1 MYPRYIIATTAELV
15 CHYICKG
22 MTMSHSVAYSRT
34 IKGLLVFLAL
44 LLLNCVFHAV
54 AKRMPGTEQREITAI
69 LFMGNL
75 LLHLLLGGVTF
86 VILFRIG
93 KNWRKAVRETA
104 GIGRVFGIIAMLAVN
119 ICVLTGIAL
128 VLFGNLRPMRPISM
142 THGLSM
148 VVAALSG
155 ALWLAMRYSLF
166 SKHKL
171 TEASQT
177 QSAPRTAFG
186 LIGLAIVPGFALLLM
201 ASKSVEEAA
210 HIENPPLAPVSMEY
224 EGDGPRGKFWPSSVQ
239 TVDNKFFPSEYFTD
253 NKSCGEK
260 GCHPDIYAQW
270 ESSAHR
276 KASFNN
282 QWYRKAV
289 EYMQEV
295 LGTQPSKWCGGC
307 HDMAVLLTEMPG
319 TGKSRMDF
327 PIKDQIYP
335 KEKFIESHTGISCS
349 ACHSVVHVKSTMGNG
364 DYTIHYPPMH
374 KYVISDNP
382 LLKATTKFLTRLSPE
397 PHRKTF
403 LKPFHT
409 QDTAKFCSSC
419 HKVHLDIPVNNF
431 RWFRGFNDYDAWQA
445 SGVSGQGARSFYYP
459 SKDGKPDFKK
469 CVDCHMPLVR
479 SNDAGNKNGFVK
491 SHRFLAANTALPYVY
506 HDKEQLELTQKFLR
520 DGALTIDIFALRREQ
535 RGVPRGTPKPN
546 TQHRGR
552 PVQPDQPQAA
562 NLFGEVA
569 TTGHAGP
576 LMGGNGRATQETVIA
591 PLDRGPVAV
600 RRGEDVLIE
609 VVVRTRKVGHAF
621 PGGTFDAF
629 DVWVELQAKDEKGKI
644 LLWSGNLQ
652 WPDGP
657 VEKSAHQY
665 RALLVDGASNA
676 INKRNAWAARARI
689 YARAIPPGAADT
701 VHYRLHIPPDCG
713 NKIVLTAKLN
723 YRKFSWYNTHFAFA
737 GRPVMDGDPN
747 YSKGGIIEGTAIGKD
762 ASGKSKSGG
771 PVTVHYDNR
780 PFRFD
785 ADMKV
790 VAAKD
795 TSRIPSLPITV
806 LCENTVTLHVTNGNP
821 EAATT
826 PRKLDIQKDRERWND
841 YGIGLMLQGDFRR
854 ATEAFKKVTQLSPDW
869 PEGYVNIGRVR
880 LLEGDN
886 AEAKAMLEKALAM
899 YQAQPPAVPP
909 AMIPYLRARTQFFY
923 GMALKNLGQ
932 YDRALAVWAE
942 AARIFPNDRELRNQ
956 IGRVHF
962 LSARFD
968 QAIAEFQHVLTI
980 DPEDLTAH
988 YNLMLCYRGKGPA
1001 FKRREQHHQTLYY
1014 RFKADETTTHL
1025 QGPYKR
1031 RNPEDNLESQPIHE
1045 HQSAKSP
1052 LPGPPDMVKRLLPQ
1066 KTVSKAAQKAV
1077 YSPSRG

>member
-1 MYPRYIIATTAELV
+1 
-15 CHYICKG
+15 
-22 MTMSHSVAYSRT
+22 
-34 IKGLLVFLAL
+34 
-44 LLLNCVFHAV
+44 
-54 AKRMPGTEQREITAI
+54 
-69 LFMGNL
+69 
-75 LLHLLLGGVTF
+75 
-86 VILFRIG
+86 
-93 KNWRKAVRETA
+93 
-104 GIGRVFGIIAMLAVN
+104 
-119 ICVLTGIAL
+119 
-128 VLFGNLRPMRPISM
+128 
-142 THGLSM
+142 
-148 VVAALSG
+148 
-155 ALWLAMRYSLF
+155 
-166 SKHKL
+166 
-171 TEASQT
+171 
-177 QSAPRTAFG
+177 
-186 LIGLAIVPGFALLLM
+186 
-201 ASKSVEEAA
+201 
-210 HIENPPLAPVSMEY
+210 
-224 EGDGPRGKFWPSSVQ
+224 
-239 TVDNKFFPSEYFTD
+239 
-253 NKSCGEK
+253 
-260 GCHPDIYAQW
+260 
-270 ESSAHR
+270 
-276 KASFNN
+276 
-282 QWYRKAV
+282 
-289 EYMQEV
+289 
-295 LGTQPSKWCGGC
+295 
-307 HDMAVLLTEMPG
+307 
-319 TGKSRMDF
+319 
-327 PIKDQIYP
+327 
-335 KEKFIESHTGISCS
+335 EKFIESHTGISCS

-364 DYTIHYPPMH
+364 DYVTHYPPMH

-382 LLKATTKFLTRLSPE
+382 LLKATTKFLTRLSPD

-506 HDKEQLELTQKFLR
+506 HDREQLELTQKFLR
-520 DGALTIDIFALRREQ
+520 DGALTIDIFALRRKQ
-535 RGVPRGTPKPN
+535 KGVVSAPKPGI
-546 TQHRGR
+546 QRAR
-552 PVQPDQPQAA
+552 SAQPDQPQAA

-569 TTGHAGP
+569 TTGHAGS
-576 LMGGNGRATQETVIA
+576 LITGSLEDVRETVIA

-629 DVWVELQAKDEKGKI
+629 DVWVELQARDEKGKT
-644 LLWSGNLQ
+644 LFWSGCLQ

-665 RALLVDGASNA
+665 RALLVDGASNE

-701 VHYRLHIPPDCG
+701 VHYRLRIPKECG
-713 NKIVLTAKLN
+713 NRITLTAKLN

-747 YSKGGIIEGTAIGKD
+747 YSKGGIIQGTALGKD
-762 ASGKSKSGG
+762 ASGRSKTGG

-795 TSRIPSLPITV
+795 TSRIPNLPITV
-806 LCENTVTLHVTNGNP
+806 LCENTVTLNVTDGNP
-821 EAATT
+821 EAATA
-826 PRKLDIQKDRERWND
+826 PRKLDVKKDRERWND

-854 ATEAFKKVTQLSPDW
+854 ATEAFKKVTELSPEW

-886 AEAKAMLEKALAM
+886 AEARAMLEKALAM
-899 YQAQPPAVPP
+899 YNANTAAVPP

-923 GMALKNLGQ
+923 GVALKNLGQ
-932 YDRALAVWAE
+932 YDRALAEWSE
-942 AARIFPNDRELRNQ
+942 AARVFPNDRELRNQ
-956 IGRVHF
+956 MGRVHF

-1001 FKRREQHHQTLYY
+1001 FKVHEQRHQTLYY

-1031 RNPEDNLESQPIHE
+1031 RNPEDNLESQPVHE
-1045 HQSAKSP
+1045 HHSAKPP
-1052 LPGPPDMVKRLLPQ
+1052 LPGPPEIVRQLLP
-1066 KTVSKAAQKAV
+1066 KAAEVSKPVRKAENQ
-1077 YSPSRG
+1077 SRRG

>member
-1 MYPRYIIATTAELV
+1 
-15 CHYICKG
+15 
-22 MTMSHSVAYSRT
+22 MSHSGSSSRAA
-34 IKGLLVFLAL
+34 KLLLIFLGAL
-44 LLLNCVFHAV
+44 LFNCVFHAA
-54 AKRMPGTEQREITAI
+54 AKRMPGTEQTEITAI

-75 LLHLLLGGVTF
+75 LLHLLLG
-86 VILFRIG
+86 VIAAILLLRIG
-93 KNWRKAVRETA
+93 KYWRRAVRETP
-104 GIGRVFGIIAMLAVN
+104 GIARVFGIVAMLAVFV
-119 ICVLTGIAL
+119 CAVTGVAL
-128 VLFGNLRPMRPISM
+128 VVFGNLRPMRPVSM
-142 THGLSM
+142 THGFAT
-148 VVAALSG
+148 VVAAMSG
-155 ALWLAMRYSLF
+155 AIWLALRYRVF
-166 SKHKL
+166 AKRPEPEVCTTH
-171 TEASQT
+171 A
-177 QSAPRTAFG
+177 APRTAFR
-186 LIGLAIVPGFALLLM
+186 LICLAIVPGFALLLV

-210 HIENPPLAPVSMEY
+210 HIENPPLPPVSMDY
-224 EGDGPRGKFWPSSVQ
+224 EGDGPQGKFWPSSVQ
-239 TVDNKFFPSEYFTD
+239 SVGNKFFPPEYFTD

-282 QWYRKAV
+282 QWYRKSV

-295 LGTQPSKWCGGC
+295 LGTQSSKWCGGC

-364 DYTIHYPPMH
+364 DYVTHYPPMH

-382 LLKATTKFLTRLSPE
+382 LLKATTKFLTRLSPD

-535 RGVPRGTPKPN
+535 KGAAAGVPKPGT
-546 TQHRGR
+546 RRAR
-552 PVQPDQPQAA
+552 PAQPDQPQAA

-569 TTGHAGP
+569 TTGHAGS
-576 LMGGNGRATQETVIA
+576 LTASKSEVVRETIIA

-644 LLWSGNLQ
+644 LFWSGCLQ

-665 RALLVDGASNA
+665 RALLVDGASNE

-701 VHYRLHIPPDCG
+701 VHYRLRIPKECG
-713 NKIVLTAKLN
+713 NRITLTAKLN

-737 GRPVMDGDPN
+737 GRPVMEGNPN
-747 YSKGGIIEGTAIGKD
+747 YSKGGIIEGTALGKD
-762 ASGKSKSGG
+762 AFGKSKTTG
-771 PVTVHYDNR
+771 PVTAHYDNR

-795 TSRIPSLPITV
+795 TSRIPNLPITV
-806 LCENTVTLHVTNGNP
+806 LCENTVTLNVTDGNP
-821 EAATT
+821 EAATAS
-826 PRKLDIQKDRERWND
+826 RKLDIKKDRERWND

-854 ATEAFKKVTQLSPDW
+854 ATEAFKKVTELSPEW

-886 AEAKAMLEKALAM
+886 AEAKAMLEKAIAM
-899 YQAQPPAVPP
+899 YRAHPPAVPP
-909 AMIPYLRARTQFFY
+909 AMMPYLLARTQFFY
-923 GMALKNLGQ
+923 GVALKNLGQ
-932 YDRALAVWAE
+932 YDRALAVWSE

-956 IGRVHF
+956 MGRVHF

-1001 FKRREQHHQTLYY
+1001 FKEQEQRHQALYY

-1031 RNPEDNLESQPIHE
+1031 RNPEDNVESQPVHE
-1045 HQSAKSP
+1045 HHSAKPP
-1052 LPGPPDMVKRLLPQ
+1052 LPGPPEMVKQLLP
-1066 KTVSKAAQKAV
+1066 KAEVSKPVRKAENR
-1077 YSPSRG
+1077 SRRG